1 APVAVALPR
10 SLDLAVAMV
19 AVWRAGGVYLPLDVA
34 APPARLRAQL
44 DDSGARHLIAATFP
58 QSLQDA
64 PDVIRLD
71 AATAENAAPR
81 HFPADAA
88 HPHPARPAYVIYTS
102 GSTGAPKG
110 VVIGHGAMTAYV
122 EAILARMPKSIA
134 SAAYVST
141 PAADLGHTTL
151 LGALW
156 AGWTLHM
163 IDDARA
169 TDPEAFAA
177 YMAQH
182 KIDALKIVPSHL
194 GALMRGAAAPAD
206 ALPRRCLV
214 LGGEAAQRGLIAQLR
229 ALKGE
234 RDGFTLLNHYGPTET
249 TVGVLAHSDES
260 TTDDDLP
267 LGAPLAHASVQL
279 VDRFGEPTPEGCAGE
294 LLIGGPALA
303 IGYLGRPA
311 QTAERFVPDPHGA
324 PGARAYRSGDRVRR
338 DAAGA
343 FTFAGRI
350 DDQVKIRGFR
360 VEPAEVRAQLLTH
373 AWIADAAV
381 VVERTGV
388 DADARLVACVVL
400 HADIA
405 DIPEAPWPALREW
418 LSARVSAHLVPA
430 AFVRLAALPLT
441 RNGKLDRNALA
452 RMAATAAATI
462 RRAAPH
468 EPRTPM
474 ETLVLDV
481 WRDVLAADATDADE
495 SALAPFGVRDDF
507 LELGGHS
514 LLAVRIATRLTARLG
529 RKVALAEVLRHRTVE
544 RFAAALDASNAPSA
558 QAASSGAS
566 VDATAAQ
573 AQRAARVDALN
584 DLFETLD

>member
-1 APVAVALPR
+1 VG
-10 SLDLAVAMV
+10 SGDL
-19 AVWRAGGVYLPLDVA
+19 
-34 APPARLRAQL
+34 
-44 DDSGARHLIAATFP
+44 
-58 QSLQDA
+58 
-64 PDVIRLD
+64 
-71 AATAENAAPR
+71 
-81 HFPADAA
+81 
-88 HPHPARPAYVIYTS
+88 AYVIYTS

-122 EAILARMPKSIA
+122 EAILARMPKAIA

-169 TDPEAFAA
+169 TDPEAFAV

-182 KIDALKIVPSHL
+182 RIDALKIVPSHL
-194 GALMRGAAAPAD
+194 GALMRGASAPAD

-229 ALKGE
+229 TLTGE

-249 TVGVLAHSDES
+249 TVGVLAHAAQSG
-260 TTDDDLP
+260 TDDDLP
-267 LGAPLAHASVQL
+267 LGTPLAHASVQL

-303 IGYLGRPA
+303 LGYLGRPA

-360 VEPAEVRAQLLTH
+360 VEPAEVRAQLLAH
-373 AWIADAAV
+373 PWIADAAV
-381 VVERTGV
+381 VVERSGA
-388 DADARLVACVVL
+388 DADTRLVACVVL
-400 HADIA
+400 HADIG
-405 DIPEAPWPALREW
+405 DIPETPWTALREW

-430 AFVRLAALPLT
+430 AFVRLDALPLT

-452 RMAATAAATI
+452 RMAASAAATAS
-462 RRAAPH
+462 RAAPLA
-468 EPRTPM
+468 PRSPM
-474 ETLVLDV
+474 ETLVLEV
-481 WRDVLAADATDADE
+481 WREVLAADAGDANE
-495 SALAPFGVRDDF
+495 STLAPFGVRDDF

-544 RFAAALDASNAPSA
+544 RFVAALDASNAPSA
-558 QAASSGAS
+558 EATPSDAS
-566 VDATAAQ
+566 AAQ